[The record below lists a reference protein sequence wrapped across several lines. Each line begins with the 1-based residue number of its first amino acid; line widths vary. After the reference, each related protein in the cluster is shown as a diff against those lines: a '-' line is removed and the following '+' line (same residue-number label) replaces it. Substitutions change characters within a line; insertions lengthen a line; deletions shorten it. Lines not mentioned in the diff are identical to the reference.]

1 MDFMTVLKTRRSVRS
16 YKPDPIPD
24 AALRRI
30 LDGAR
35 LAPSAC
41 NKQPWVFIVLRDN
54 SSRKKLVQIYN
65 RAWFLHAP
73 VVIAACCDRSASWKR
88 ADGRDYGDVD
98 VAIALD
104 HMTLAAAEAGLGTC
118 WVGAFNAAQARNI
131 LMLPENIEP
140 VAFTPLGYPGPE
152 AQPKKSRKKMDEIVF
167 WEYYGNRKQ

>member
-1 MDFMTVLKTRRSVRS
+1 MVTHNLEKRRRLVIARTVE
-16 YKPDPIPD
+16 
-24 AALRRI
+24 
-30 LDGAR
+30 
-35 LAPSAC
+35 LA
-41 NKQPWVFIVLRDN
+41 VLRDN